1 MVGVRLMVGVGV
13 MVGVRVSVGVCV
25 NVAEGVIV
33 KVGVIVC
40 VGEIV
45 KVFDG
50 VLVAVWVGDGM
61 STLPMAKT
69 PQHNTLNPNSN
80 RMGIANLGRLKLEN
94 LTI

>member
-1 MVGVRLMVGVGV
+1 
-13 MVGVRVSVGVCV
+13 
-25 NVAEGVIV
+25 
-33 KVGVIVC
+33 
-40 VGEIV
+40 
-45 KVFDG
+45 
-50 VLVAVWVGDGM
+50 LVAVWVGDGM